1 MTPKDYLVAAAR
13 LLPEHWSIEYDEFD
27 DREYLAYNCI
37 GREYCFDIHECPAD
51 AVMAGILLSSGLVH
65 EVDQLEEYQLI
76 SYGRNETILVKDE
89 GETLATTCA
98 AHGARSINELVC
110 IVDSGILLK

>member
-51 AVMAGILLSSGLVH
+51 AVMAGILLSSALVN
-65 EVDQLEEYQLI
+65 EVDQLEEYDFTSCDTDCVIVGPEECYDSLNT
-76 SYGRNETILVKDE
+76 Y
-89 GETLATTCA
+89 
-98 AHGARSINELVC
+98 GARSINDLVC